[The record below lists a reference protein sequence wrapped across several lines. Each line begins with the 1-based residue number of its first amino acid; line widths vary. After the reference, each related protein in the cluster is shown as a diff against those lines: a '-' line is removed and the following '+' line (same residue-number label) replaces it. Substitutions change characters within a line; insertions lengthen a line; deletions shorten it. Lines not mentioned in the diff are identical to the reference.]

1 VNVPWNVLET
11 GDRFRVRSQS
21 GRKYEAT
28 FLLAGAQDAGLYV
41 RLLDGKLARFSP
53 GRLIWTSLE
62 KVGATS
68 EVLFPG
74 DDVLVQTKDGPEA
87 LGKLTEAPTDKLSLK
102 TSQGK
107 TVTVSLDNTVEG
119 TFRLLFP
126 ASDLRPGDEF
136 LVRSNSGREYR
147 GRASAVDPERVT
159 ATLLAGNEPVAIRAE
174 HLDLRSLY
182 VLIPLNVAA
191 GITPH
196 T

>member
-1 VNVPWNVLET
+1 MNEPWSVLET
-11 GDRFRVRSQS
+11 GDRFRIVSYS
-21 GRKYEAT
+21 GRKYEAS
-28 FLLAGAQDAGLYV
+28 FLLAGRQDAGLYV

-62 KVGATS
+62 KIGTSS
-68 EVLFPG
+68 EVLRAG

-87 LGKLTEAPTDKLSLK
+87 LGKLTEPPTDRLLLK

-107 TVTVSLDNTVEG
+107 LVAVPFDNTIEG

-136 LVRSNSGREYR
+136 LVRSSSGREYR

-159 ATLLAGNEPVAIRAE
+159 ATLLAGGEPVAIRVE

-182 VLIPLNVAA
+182 VLIPLNLLATS
-191 GITPH
+191 TPH
-196 T
+196 S